1 MDSPYVQQYRP
12 PKSASLRTNLSR
24 NNINRINTMS
34 PKTRGNGKDGKKD
47 QINISSEAEAKILC
61 DEASGHLK
69 AGHHKKALHSYNSDR
84 CFSKFH
90 IFRVVVSGIN
100 VYVLIFVKVP

>member
-1 MDSPYVQQYRP
+1 
-12 PKSASLRTNLSR
+12 
-24 NNINRINTMS
+24 MS

-69 AGHHKKALHSYNSDR
+69 AGHHKKALHSYNSRAVELYRIVGRKEGGDIPLHWN
-84 CFSKFH
+84 CHEAQAYVGSK
-90 IFRVVVSGIN
+90 RRAGRPLQSVVIVAPTSQ
-100 VYVLIFVKVP
+100 V